1 MNSKEFRKAGK
12 DVIDWI
18 ADYYEKITEF
28 PVMSQ
33 VKANEIRDNLPN
45 NVPIEG
51 ESFECIIKDLE
62 DVILPGISHW
72 QSPNFYGF
80 FPANASGPAILG
92 DLLSSGFGINGM
104 IWSSS
109 PSCTELE
116 THMMDW
122 LVNILDLPKHFHS
135 SSSGGG
141 VIQDSASSA
150 TLCALLAG
158 REKATNGLSNIKGVR
173 ENLIVYSSNQSH
185 SSIEKAVKVAG
196 LGIENLRIIDVNDS
210 FSMRIDHL
218 ENTIKDDL
226 RGGGIPCFLVATSGT
241 TSSTAFDPLVEIGEI
256 CLKYNIW
263 LHVDAAMAGTDALC
277 EEFRWVNEG
286 LNNADSYCFNPHKW
300 MLTNFDCDA
309 FFIKDRKA
317 LTETLSIQPEY
328 LKNSLSE
335 SDTVI
340 DYKDW
345 QIPLGRRFRALK
357 LWFVL
362 RYYGIEGLKAHVR
375 RGVKLSQLFQKLVLN
390 DNRFEIM
397 APSPLNLVCFRMK
410 GSDEINE
417 SLINQLNMK
426 GDMFLTHTRLNG
438 KYTLRFCIGSPL
450 TKRHHVESSWKK
462 IAQTANEF
470 L

>member
-18 ADYYEKITEF
+18 ADYYEKISEF

-33 VKANEIRDNLPN
+33 VKANEIRDDLPN
-45 NVPIEG
+45 DIPIEG
-51 ESFECIIKDLE
+51 ESFECIMKDLE
-62 DVILPGISHW
+62 DIILPGISHW

-122 LVNILDLPKHFHS
+122 LVTMLDLPKHFHS

-158 REKATNGLSNIKGVR
+158 REKITNGLSNIKGVR

-185 SSIEKAVKVAG
+185 SSIEKAVKIAG

-210 FSMRIDHL
+210 FSMKIEHL

-226 RGGGIPCFLVATSGT
+226 KNGGFHAS
-241 TSSTAFDPLVEIGEI
+241 
-256 CLKYNIW
+256 
-263 LHVDAAMAGTDALC
+263 
-277 EEFRWVNEG
+277 
-286 LNNADSYCFNPHKW
+286 
-300 MLTNFDCDA
+300 
-309 FFIKDRKA
+309 
-317 LTETLSIQPEY
+317 
-328 LKNSLSE
+328 
-335 SDTVI
+335 
-340 DYKDW
+340 
-345 QIPLGRRFRALK
+345 
-357 LWFVL
+357 
-362 RYYGIEGLKAHVR
+362 
-375 RGVKLSQLFQKLVLN
+375 
-390 DNRFEIM
+390 
-397 APSPLNLVCFRMK
+397 
-410 GSDEINE
+410 
-417 SLINQLNMK
+417 
-426 GDMFLTHTRLNG
+426 
-438 KYTLRFCIGSPL
+438 
-450 TKRHHVESSWKK
+450 
-462 IAQTANEF
+462 
-470 L
+470 